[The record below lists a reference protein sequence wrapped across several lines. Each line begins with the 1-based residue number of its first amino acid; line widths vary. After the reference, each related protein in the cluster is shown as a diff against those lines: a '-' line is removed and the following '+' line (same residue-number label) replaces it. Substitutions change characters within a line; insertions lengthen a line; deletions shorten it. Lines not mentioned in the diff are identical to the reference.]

1 MIFPKDIRPLFL
13 GLTCLVWIGGLSSCR
28 TYTEKTHV
36 AMNHFQ
42 RGQFDVAERL
52 FSDKSVTGSTFLS
65 GVEAGMVA
73 LTAGD
78 HQAAIDHFAKAA
90 SISKELEDKGL
101 LDPSSLAQ
109 SLTSLA
115 VSETFTDYQGEGF
128 ERVML
133 HACMGLAYL
142 AQGKVDDWMVEVRLA
157 NDLLILEETLYET
170 EYAAGGLGHFLSAL
184 GYELRGELD
193 EAYIDLQ
200 VLYDKGLGQELV
212 GPSLVRL
219 SKQLYR
225 EDDHARFV
233 AEFGEVEEVPRD
245 AAKIVL
251 LAGVGM
257 GPSKVETRLDV
268 PTSNGVFSWAVPSF
282 TSTASYVDRLEVRA
296 NDLFASS
303 VVIEN
308 VAQVAEKNLSD
319 RMAYLSVR
327 SAVRGVLK
335 QKLARELRKEH
346 GEGAYVVAQLFAMAT
361 ERADLRSWLTLPNTW
376 QAARL
381 YPRPGEVRLEIHA
394 SGGES
399 HFLGNYDMDPGET
412 IYLLVRTIGPRVF
425 TQVLGGRRV
434 DQPEAP
440 AVPLESETARNPIS
454 TP

>member
-1 MIFPKDIRPLFL
+1 M
-13 GLTCLVWIGGLSSCR
+13 SC
-28 TYTEKTHV
+28 
-36 AMNHFQ
+36 A
-42 RGQFDVAERL
+42 
-52 FSDKSVTGSTFLS
+52 
-65 GVEAGMVA
+65 
-73 LTAGD
+73 
-78 HQAAIDHFAKAA
+78 
-90 SISKELEDKGL
+90 
-101 LDPSSLAQ
+101 
-109 SLTSLA
+109 
-115 VSETFTDYQGEGF
+115 
-128 ERVML
+128 
-133 HACMGLAYL
+133 
-142 AQGKVDDWMVEVRLA
+142 
-157 NDLLILEETLYET
+157 
-170 EYAAGGLGHFLSAL
+170 
-184 GYELRGELD
+184 GELD

-399 HFLGNYDMDPGET
+399 HFLGIYDMDPGET